1 MGRVGVIPS
10 CRHPKGIAPATPP
23 GRGGRDAAPLPPLP
37 AAVGKPEASAI
48 RNLKNAGFKIKKT
61 AQTRTSGQYGVVLSQ
76 SWPGGTRARPK
87 PVVRIVISNV
97 QRSPKPGT
105 GGRILEGAPKVSS
118 GCGAIATISVLAGN
132 VGSSESDVVDD
143 HVRLRQHQT
152 VAVGL
157 ALAPHRARHIG
168 HAATTRRDQ
177 TVGGSS
183 CGSELRAG
191 GRSTEMISD
200 RCSYAYRKFWSSA
213 AASSC
218 CQRPKRGDFGGR
230 AFR

>member
-1 MGRVGVIPS
+1 MTRRRSLGCQRQ
-10 CRHPKGIAPATPP
+10 
-23 GRGGRDAAPLPPLP
+23 L
-37 AAVGKPEASAI
+37 AS
-48 RNLKNAGFKIKKT
+48 RKLRRSKNAGFKIKKT

-76 SWPGGTRARPK
+76 SWTGGTRARPK